1 MVVERG
7 TAREI
12 VIQHSIKSRMTLYVG
27 KRKRG
32 TDRKIT
38 NCNSQGI
45 AVHMENDT
53 AHYGKIRCLMQGDVP
68 YSSLPPHAN
77 FALQNPYEYL
87 VAPHHGAEMD
97 CSLLR
102 TAVKRDGQAV
112 ICCTGEMK
120 ENRPEK
126 NHLWELKRCYYDVKT
141 TAQAQQYIQF
151 DLRRKNHMCI
161 L

>member
-1 MVVERG
+1 
-7 TAREI
+7 
-12 VIQHSIKSRMTLYVG
+12 MTLYVG

-32 TDRKIT
+32 IDRKIT
-38 NCNSQGI
+38 NCNCQGI
-45 AVHMENDT
+45 AVCIESDT
-53 AHYGKIRCLMQGDVP
+53 VLYGKIRCLMQGDVP
-68 YSSLPPHAN
+68 YSSLPSHAN

-120 ENRPEK
+120 ENRPVE
-126 NHLWELKRCYYDVKT
+126 T

-151 DLRRKNHMCI
+151 DLRRKNHMRI